1 MPFMQNSHLFAFRVV
16 SYIKLPICYV
26 KAIVGNK
33 PMGNVQS
40 LYCMV
45 RYLFYNFYILNEW
58 CSHRSCQDLQDVSK
72 IRITGFRLDIDG
84 SSVEDIE
91 SGVSKIWIISINLS
105 FHWQTFEFCSFI
117 GNEYGFLWLVWT
129 HQIMMNGFTNDS
141 FPWRMHTTK
150 NRYSVGTTETW

>member
-1 MPFMQNSHLFAFRVV
+1 MQNSYLFAFRVV

-45 RYLFYNFYILNEW
+45 RHLFCNFYILNEC

-84 SSVEDIE
+84 FSVEDIE
-91 SGVSKIWIISINLS
+91 SRVSKI
-105 FHWQTFEFCSFI
+105 
-117 GNEYGFLWLVWT
+117 
-129 HQIMMNGFTNDS
+129 
-141 FPWRMHTTK
+141 
-150 NRYSVGTTETW
+150 